1 MAQSQVSLKRIGVD
15 KTNSRIV
22 AVTGVSAFVVVFC
35 IVASVSLFGTLLYQ
49 NKVIG
54 VKQTAVKQLET
65 NLKARDS
72 LVTSYKAF
80 VSTPQNIIGGSS
92 TGSTGNDGNNAKII
106 LDALPSKYDFP
117 ALATSLE
124 KLATTQ
130 GVSIKSLGGTDDEV
144 AQDTGAGK
152 VSEPVAV
159 PFELTVEGSYDSIK
173 NLVNAMEKSI
183 RPIQILKTEISGD
196 QQQLSMTISAQTFY
210 QPEKALNIT
219 KKVVK

>member
-1 MAQSQVSLKRIGVD
+1 MAQAQVSLKRIGVD

-22 AVTGVSAFVVVFC
+22 LITAISAFVAVFC

-54 VKQTAVKQLET
+54 VKKTAVKQLQT
-65 NLKARDS
+65 NLTARDS

-80 VSTPQNIIGGSS
+80 IATPQNIIGGSS
-92 TGSTGNDGNNAKII
+92 TGAAANDGNNAKIV

-144 AQDTGAGK
+144 AQDTGSGN
-152 VSEPVAV
+152 STQPIAV
-159 PFELTVEGSYDSIK
+159 PFEMTVTGNYDSIK
-173 NLVNAMEKSI
+173 NLVTAMEKSI
-183 RPIQILKTEISGD
+183 RPIQVLKTEISGD
-196 QQQLSMTISAQTFY
+196 QQELSLTLSAQTFY